1 MRHSLAR
8 FVSRLYASQTTAWN
22 TTFTLDTSVM
32 RINTIVYNYEMFI
45 LKIFTFS
52 AKRGLVF
59 AKLNAKVRDKI
70 KDL

>member
-1 MRHSLAR
+1 MRLSLAR

-22 TTFTLDTSVM
+22 TAFTLSTRAM
-32 RINTIVYNYEMFI
+32 RINTIVYNYAMFI
-45 LKIFTFS
+45 VKILTFS

-70 KDL
+70 EDL